1 MVMSVSKRYASL
13 APYAVFALIVLSVG
27 IGTRTFVVR
36 SSAQEPM
43 QPLDLSGY
51 RMTFN
56 EDFHNLDVSAWGPG
70 TRWIA
75 HTPWN
80 GDFGD
85 ARFAD
90 PVPGFPFAV
99 DDGRLRIEARRGDDW
114 KWSAGL
120 LASTD
125 ASGAGFSQQY
135 GYFEM
140 RAKYPPGPGIWG
152 AFWLIGNKVPG
163 GSAEID
169 VVEYYGQANNSYE
182 AAVHIWP
189 KEGLGTT
196 YEAKSRIMA
205 DPDSLTSQSHDYGV
219 LVEPDWITFYLDRMS
234 RFKTQT
240 PPEHKQKLFML
251 LNLALGGGW
260 PIDKTP
266 NPSFMYVDYVRA
278 YAK

>member
-1 MVMSVSKRYASL
+1 MSSAVKMRRENLVS
-13 APYAVFALIVLSVG
+13 YAVFALIVLGS
-27 IGTRTFVVR
+27 GTGMWAYVER

-51 RMTFN
+51 RMTFD
-56 EDFHNLDVSAWGPG
+56 EEFHNLDVSAWGPG

-90 PVPGFPFAV
+90 PVPGFPFV
-99 DDGRLRIEARRGDDW
+99 IDEGRLRIEARRGDDG

-125 ASGAGFSQQY
+125 PSGAGFSQQY

-140 RAKYPPGPGIWG
+140 RAKFPPGPGIWAG
-152 AFWLIGNKVPG
+152 FWLIGNKAEG
-163 GSAEID
+163 GSAEVD
-169 VVEYYGQANNSYE
+169 VIEYYGHVNDSYE
-182 AAVHIWP
+182 ATVHVWP
-189 KEGLGTT
+189 KAGLGTT
-196 YEAKSRIMA
+196 YEAKSRVMA
-205 DPDSLTSQSHDYGV
+205 APDSLVSQSHDYGV
-219 LVEPDWITFYLDRMS
+219 LVEPDWITFYLDKLA
-234 RFKTQT
+234 RFKTRT

-251 LNLALGGGW
+251 LNLALGAGW

-266 NPSFMYVDYVRA
+266 NPSFMYVDHVRA
-278 YAK
+278 YSK

>member
-1 MVMSVSKRYASL
+1 MVMSVSKRWASL
-13 APYAVFALIVLSVG
+13 VPYAVFALIVLGVG
-27 IGTRTFVVR
+27 IGTRLYVVR

-43 QPLDLSGY
+43 LPLDLSGY

-90 PVPGFPFAV
+90 PVPGFPFTV
-99 DDGRLRIEARRGDDW
+99 NDGRLRIEARRGEDG

-125 ASGAGFSQQY
+125 PSGAGFSQQY

-140 RAKYPPGPGIWG
+140 RAKFPP
-152 AFWLIGNKVPG
+152 
-163 GSAEID
+163 
-169 VVEYYGQANNSYE
+169 VV
-182 AAVHIWP
+182 I
-189 KEGLGTT
+189 GTT
-196 YEAKSRIMA
+196 TGTFVIRLKGSGDTINTGRR
-205 DPDSLTSQSHDYGV
+205 LTSQIS
-219 LVEPDWITFYLDRMS
+219 P
-234 RFKTQT
+234 RFIRAVRRRPACYRATLS
-240 PPEHKQKLFML
+240 PAWCV
-251 LNLALGGGW
+251 AL
-260 PIDKTP
+260 
-266 NPSFMYVDYVRA
+266 
-278 YAK
+278 